1 MLWLTRWCIIFT
13 YYWINNEIFFFIL
26 IFLILGLILLGY
38 TIFYKINSYY
48 VIYGVVQHEGLIE
61 AIVNDREV
69 TIYNK
74 NGNYIYVDNKRIKVK
89 SSKVIKNV
97 LKEDDS
103 NYHDLLI
110 NCSLK
115 NKKDGDSVK
124 IVLRDRQISLGEIFK
139 VIKDG
144 D

>member
-1 MLWLTRWCIIFT
+1 MRLANYEKSYGL
-13 YYWINNEIFFFIL
+13 NFFIL
-26 IFLILGLILLGY
+26 IFLILGLILLGC

-89 SSKVIKNV
+89 SSKVIKNI
-97 LKEDDS
+97 LKEEDS

>member
-1 MLWLTRWCIIFT
+1 MRLANYEKSYGL
-13 YYWINNEIFFFIL
+13 NFFIL

-89 SSKVIKNV
+89 SSKVIKNI
-97 LKEDDS
+97 LKEEDS

>member
-1 MLWLTRWCIIFT
+1 MRLANYEKSYGL
-13 YYWINNEIFFFIL
+13 NFFIL

-89 SSKVIKNV
+89 SSKVIKNI
-97 LKEDDS
+97 LKEEDN

>member
-1 MLWLTRWCIIFT
+1 MRLTN
-13 YYWINNEIFFFIL
+13 YEKSYGLNFFIL

-48 VIYGVVQHEGLIE
+48 VIYGVVQHERLIE
-61 AIVNDREV
+61 AIVNDRDV

-74 NGNYIYVDNKRIKVK
+74 NGNYIYVDDKRIKVK
-89 SSKVIKNV
+89 SSKVIKNI
-97 LKEDDS
+97 LKEEDS